1 MKTIKMVF
9 FDMDGC
15 VVDSEYTYVYAW
27 HEVFKEY
34 NIPIELEEILTWRG
48 KNNLAINQT
57 INQYTN
63 SMEEVLNLRKIRDER
78 FWLKMAKNEVN
89 LKPFVHEIFDFL
101 DSKQIPFALVT
112 STPKEKASRIL
123 THFNILHRFKFM
135 VYGDDVKESKPSPEM
150 YLKAVNLSGFTQD
163 ECIAFEDSK
172 NGIEACNRAQ
182 VDVIYVPDR
191 DRINLDELAIYA
203 EVNDFS
209 LGINIINSLI

>member
-57 INQYTN
+57 INQFTI

-101 DSKQIPFALVT
+101 DSKKIPFALVT

-123 THFNILHRFKFM
+123 THFNLLHRFKFM

-150 YLKAVNLSGFTQD
+150 YIKAVNLSGFTQY

-191 DRINLDELAIYA
+191 DRINLDKLVIYA
-203 EVNDFS
+203 EINDFS
-209 LGINIINSLI
+209 SGINIIKSMI

>member
-123 THFNILHRFKFM
+123 THFNLIHRFKFM

-150 YLKAVNLSGFTQD
+150 YLKAVTLSGFNHD

-172 NGIEACNRAQ
+172 NGIEACNRAN

-191 DRINLDELAIYA
+191 DRINLDNLVIYN
-203 EVNDFS
+203 EVKDFS
-209 LGINIINSLI
+209 VGINCIKSFI

>member
-123 THFNILHRFKFM
+123 THFNLIHRFKFM

-150 YLKAVNLSGFTQD
+150 YLKAVTLSGFNHD

-172 NGIEACNRAQ
+172 NGIEACNRAN

-191 DRINLDELAIYA
+191 DRINLDNLVIYN

-209 LGINIINSLI
+209 VGINCIKSFI

>member
-123 THFNILHRFKFM
+123 THFNLIHRFKFM

-150 YLKAVNLSGFTQD
+150 YLKAVTLSGFNHD

-172 NGIEACNRAQ
+172 NGIEACNKAN

-191 DRINLDELAIYA
+191 DRINLDNLVIYN
-203 EVNDFS
+203 EVKDFS
-209 LGINIINSLI
+209 VGINCIKSFI

>member
-27 HEVFKEY
+27 YEVFQEY

-150 YLKAVNLSGFTQD
+150 YLKAIKLSGFTQD
-163 ECIAFEDSK
+163 ECIAFEYSK

-191 DRINLDELAIYA
+191 DRINLDELVIYA
-203 EVNDFS
+203 EINDFS
-209 LGINIINSLI
+209 MGINIIDSMI

>member
-27 HEVFKEY
+27 YEVFQEY

-89 LKPFVHEIFDFL
+89 LKPFVHEKFDFL

-150 YLKAVNLSGFTQD
+150 YLKAINLSGFTQD

-172 NGIEACNRAQ
+172 NGIEACNRAL

-191 DRINLDELAIYA
+191 DRINLDELVIYA
-203 EVNDFS
+203 EINDFS
-209 LGINIINSLI
+209 MGINIIDSMI

>member
-27 HEVFKEY
+27 HEVFKEV
-34 NIPIELEEILTWRG
+34 NIPIELDEILTWRG

-89 LKPFVHEIFDFL
+89 LKPFVHEIFDYL

-123 THFNILHRFKFM
+123 THFNLIHRFKFM

-150 YLKAVNLSGFTQD
+150 YLKAVNLSGFKYD

-172 NGIEACNRAQ
+172 NGIEACNKAH

-191 DRINLDELAIYA
+191 DRIHLDGLVIYA
-203 EVNDFS
+203 EVSDFS
-209 LGINIINSLI
+209 MGINLIKPLI

>member
-123 THFNILHRFKFM
+123 THFNLIHRFKFM

-150 YLKAVNLSGFTQD
+150 YLKAVTLSGFIHD

-172 NGIEACNRAQ
+172 NGIEACNKAN

-191 DRINLDELAIYA
+191 DRINLDNLVIYN
-203 EVNDFS
+203 EVKDFS
-209 LGINIINSLI
+209 VGINCIKSFI

>member
-1 MKTIKMVF
+1 
-9 FDMDGC
+9 MDGC

-63 SMEEVLNLRKIRDER
+63 SMEEVLILRKIRDER

-123 THFNILHRFKFM
+123 THFNLIHRFKFM
-135 VYGDDVKESKPSPEM
+135 VFGDDVKESKPSPEM
-150 YLKAVNLSGFTQD
+150 YLKAVTLSGFNQD

-172 NGIEACNRAQ
+172 NGIEACNKAN

-191 DRINLDELAIYA
+191 DRINLDNLVIYS
-203 EVNDFS
+203 EISDFS
-209 LGINIINSLI
+209 MGINIIKPLI

>member
-1 MKTIKMVF
+1 
-9 FDMDGC
+9 MDGC

-123 THFNILHRFKFM
+123 THFNLIHRFKFM

-150 YLKAVNLSGFTQD
+150 YLKAVTLSGFNHD

-172 NGIEACNRAQ
+172 NGIEACNRAN

-191 DRINLDELAIYA
+191 DRINLDNLVIYN
-203 EVNDFS
+203 EVKDFS
-209 LGINIINSLI
+209 VGINCIKSFI

>member
-1 MKTIKMVF
+1 MKTVKIVF

-27 HEVFKEY
+27 DEVFKEY
-34 NIPIELEEILTWRG
+34 NIPIDLDEILTWRG

-57 INQYTN
+57 INQFTN

-78 FWLKMAKNEVN
+78 FWAKMAKNEVN

-101 DSKQIPFALVT
+101 DSNHIPFALVT

-123 THFNILHRFKFM
+123 THFNLIHRFKFM

-150 YLKAVNLSGFTQD
+150 YLKAVNLSGFKQA

-172 NGIEACNRAQ
+172 NGIEACNRANI
-182 VDVIYVPDR
+182 DVIYVPDR
-191 DRINLDELAIYA
+191 DRINLDNLVIYN
-203 EVNDFS
+203 EINDFS
-209 LGINIINSLI
+209 IGINMIKPLI

>member
-1 MKTIKMVF
+1 MVF

-63 SMEEVLNLRKIRDER
+63 SMEEVLILRKIRDER

-123 THFNILHRFKFM
+123 THFNLIHRFKFM
-135 VYGDDVKESKPSPEM
+135 VFGDDVKESKPSPEM
-150 YLKAVNLSGFTQD
+150 YLKAVTLSGFNQD

-172 NGIEACNRAQ
+172 NGIEACNKAN

-191 DRINLDELAIYA
+191 DRINLDNLVIYS
-203 EVNDFS
+203 EISDFS
-209 LGINIINSLI
+209 MGINIIKPLI

>member
-63 SMEEVLNLRKIRDER
+63 SMEEVLILRKIRDER

-123 THFNILHRFKFM
+123 THFNLIHRFKFM
-135 VYGDDVKESKPSPEM
+135 VFGDDVKESKPSPEM
-150 YLKAVNLSGFTQD
+150 YLKAVTLSGFNQD

-172 NGIEACNRAQ
+172 NGIEACNKAN

-191 DRINLDELAIYA
+191 DRINLDNLVIYS
-203 EVNDFS
+203 EISDFS
-209 LGINIINSLI
+209 MGINIIKPLI

>member
-150 YLKAVNLSGFTQD
+150 YLKAINLSGFTQE

-191 DRINLDELAIYA
+191 DRINLDELVIYA
-203 EVNDFS
+203 EINDFS
-209 LGINIINSLI
+209 FGINIINSLS

>member
-1 MKTIKMVF
+1 MKKIEMVF

-27 HEVFKEY
+27 HEVFKEF

-57 INQYTN
+57 INQFTQN
-63 SMEEVLNLRKIRDER
+63 MDEVLNLRKIRDER
-78 FWLKMAKNEVN
+78 FWQKMNRNEVN
-89 LKPFVHEIFDFL
+89 LKPFVHEIFDYL

-123 THFNILHRFKFM
+123 THFNLIHRFKFM
-135 VYGDDVKESKPSPEM
+135 VFGDDVKESKPSPEM
-150 YLKAVNLSGFTQD
+150 YLKAVSLSGYSND
-163 ECIAFEDSK
+163 VCIAFEDSK
-172 NGIEACNRAQ
+172 NGIEACNNAH

-191 DRINLDELAIYA
+191 DRINLDKLVVFDEI
-203 EVNDFS
+203 ENFS
-209 LGINIINSLI
+209 KGITVINNYI